1 MSEGWLLE
9 RVPRLTVLLVLLFVL
24 GDAAMPQSDRPA
36 PLSDR
41 PGANAQNAFPFARAT
56 PTAEANAPALKNPGP
71 RPGLSPESAGLQFQP
86 EAIYGSGAFNPISV
100 AVADVNGDGK
110 LDLLVANECVTQPT
124 CPNGEVGVLLGN
136 GDGTFQPAASFDSGG
151 YSAYAIAAGDLN
163 GDGHPDL
170 AVANYSAS
178 GHGEDGI
185 LGVLLGNGDGTFQPA
200 VAYDSGGSI
209 ATSVTIADVNGDGK
223 PDLVVSN
230 ECNAPCTTHG
240 VVAVLLGNGDGT
252 FKKAV
257 KYPAGLGPD
266 SVVVADVNGD
276 GKPDAVVADF
286 CINSKCASGAVDV
299 LLGNGDGT
307 FKKAVPYNS
316 GGAYPNM
323 VSIADLR
330 GNGKLD
336 LVVGNGCSTGTN
348 CSPDGVVGVL
358 LGNGDGTFQKAVT
371 YDSGGPEAYSV
382 AVADVNGD
390 GIPDI
395 VVGNGGNLGVLLG
408 NGDGTF
414 QPAVTLNLSFG
425 ANSVALADLTGNGLP
440 DIVVSANQASNV
452 GVLINGPATRTAT
465 ATSLGSSLNPSA
477 IGLPVTFTAQVATQ
491 GTGTPTGTIAF
502 YDGATKIATS
512 TLNSNEVA
520 TFTTSTLAVGT
531 DNMTAVY
538 SGDSNFA
545 PSNSNTVS
553 QVVQGG
559 GGVVFSPNSLN
570 FGTQVDGSVTGPYTA
585 YMTNTGTKTVKIS
598 SIQIVPVSGSYGNY
612 SQTNNCGTKLKAGAS
627 CAFNVT
633 FTVYAIGEAVNAVS
647 VTDNGPESPQMLDL
661 YGDGVFQQDGK
672 LDWQIHSAT
681 DNAIFPF

>member
-1 MSEGWLLE
+1 
-9 RVPRLTVLLVLLFVL
+9 
-24 GDAAMPQSDRPA
+24 
-36 PLSDR
+36 
-41 PGANAQNAFPFARAT
+41 
-56 PTAEANAPALKNPGP
+56 
-71 RPGLSPESAGLQFQP
+71 LQFQP
-86 EAIYGSGAFNPISV
+86 VVSYGSGAYNPFSV

-110 LDLLVANECVTQPT
+110 LDLLVANECLAPPT

-136 GDGTFQPAASFDSGG
+136 GDGTFQPAASFYSGG
-151 YSAYAIAAGDLN
+151 YWAYAIAAGDLN

-170 AVANYSAS
+170 AVANFSAN
-178 GHGEDGI
+178 GGGGDGV

-200 VAYDSGGSI
+200 VTYDSGGST
-209 ATSVTIADVNGDGK
+209 ANSLAIADVNGDGK

-230 ECNAPCTTHG
+230 ECSTKCTTHG

-257 KYPAGLGPD
+257 KYPAGDGPG
-266 SVVVADVNGD
+266 SVVVVDVNGD

-286 CINSKCASGAVDV
+286 CANSKCASGAVDV

-307 FKKAVPYNS
+307 FQKAVPYNS
-316 GGAYPNM
+316 GGAYTNM

-336 LVVGNGCSTGTN
+336 LVVGNGCSTGTD

-414 QPAVTLNLSFG
+414 QPAVTLNVSY
-425 ANSVALADLTGNGLP
+425 AAASVALADLTGNGMI
-440 DIVVSANQASNV
+440 DIIVSNNAGSNV

-477 IGLPVTFTAQVATQ
+477 IGLPVTFTAQVTAE

-502 YDGATKIATS
+502 HDGATKIATS
-512 TLNSNEVA
+512 TLNSNAVA
-520 TFTTSTLAVGT
+520 TFTTSKLAAGSH
-531 DNMTAVY
+531 NMTAVY

-545 PSNSNTVS
+545 PSSSNTVS

-598 SIQIVPVSGSYGNY
+598 SIQIVAVAGPYGNF
-612 SQTNNCGTKLKAGAS
+612 SQSNNCGTKLKAGAS

-633 FTVYAIGEAVNAVS
+633 FTVYAIGQAVNAVS
-647 VTDNGPESPQMLDL
+647 VTDNGPKSPQMLYL
-661 YGDGVFQQDGK
+661 YGDGVFQEDSQ